1 MMKWLVNSIV
11 KFLVNILLKID
22 DSELAKV
29 PQEGPLISVA
39 NHVNFLDVPV
49 IITHL
54 SPRPTTGLVK
64 KENWEHPFFKFLF
77 TVWDGI
83 PIDRDIMDFA
93 AFKKAKQALDEKK
106 ILAVAPEGTR
116 TENGKLI
123 RAKSGIAL
131 LASQVDVPILPIAYW
146 GQENFSK
153 NFKRL
158 KRTKMTI
165 RVGKQFKI
173 NFEGKRKSKAFL
185 QDVADAIMLEIAK
198 LLPEKYHGVYSD
210 IKIETDN
217 LITYLD

>member
-22 DSELAKV
+22 DSELTKV

>member
-22 DSELAKV
+22 DSELTKV

-210 IKIETDN
+210 ISVDSDN